1 MKNSLK
7 GVIFL
12 ISVILISGTA
22 SAAATIDLYYTDSGN
37 QPVDQVLVGETI
49 ASNIVVTG
57 DGNPAN
63 NVVVEQSFHNNNQW
77 TNDENYY
84 TSLDGGNT
92 WTQNPSSVTTRSG
105 GFTWQIGSLLANQ
118 KAILR
123 WPGTPVSPGYEVM
136 GVQLYIDQLLVD
148 SDTASLNITK
158 ASTPGVSTSKTV
170 AMQRTGFPLIFMV
183 LALALLSGGLIISKR
198 SKN

>member
-1 MKNSLK
+1 MKNGLK

-37 QPVDQVLVGETI
+37 QLVDQVLVGETI
-49 ASNIVVTG
+49 ASNIVVSN

-63 NVVVEQSFHNNNQW
+63 NVVVEQSYHNNNQW
-77 TNDENYY
+77 TNDEHYQV
-84 TSLDGGNT
+84 SLDGGSS
-92 WTQNPSSVTTRSG
+92 WVRDPSSVTTGSD

-123 WPGTPVSPGYEVM
+123 WPGTPVTPGYEVM
-136 GVQLYIDQLLVD
+136 NVELYIDQLLVD
-148 SDTASLNITK
+148 SDTASLTITN
-158 ASTPGVSTSKTV
+158 ASTPGVSTSNTV
-170 AMQRTGFPLIFMV
+170 AMQETGFPLIFMV
-183 LALALLSGGLIISKR
+183 LALALLSGGLIFSKR
-198 SKN
+198 Q